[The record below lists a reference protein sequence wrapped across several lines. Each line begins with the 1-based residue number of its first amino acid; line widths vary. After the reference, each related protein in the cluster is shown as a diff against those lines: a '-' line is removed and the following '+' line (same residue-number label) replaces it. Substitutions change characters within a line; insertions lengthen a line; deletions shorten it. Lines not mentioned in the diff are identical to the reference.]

1 MQPSTDLICFPQKH
15 SHQAF
20 VCVTAITECLRRKK
34 RADITTTQVP
44 KTRLRHL
51 LGHFH
56 QLPAFPREV
65 WFSLPLFSLPS
76 HPNLV
81 SILFSLCAS
90 VTFILLGLCSLSKQN
105 QSLPELET
113 VFCLGEILG
122 PVVSERQLLLPFRI
136 MLSTEN
142 TQGQS
147 FSYNCLW
154 SFSNLRFTFFS
165 SLSKLV
171 LNF

>member
-1 MQPSTDLICFPQKH
+1 MFLHPHCSSITLMQPSTDLICFPQKH

-65 WFSLPLFSLPS
+65 WFSLPLFSLPHLQS
-76 HPNLV
+76 CFNFA
-81 SILFSLCAS
+81 FSLCLGDIYSPWLMFSLQAESKFALTRNSLLPRRNSGAS
-90 VTFILLGLCSLSKQN
+90 CFWKTTFVALSHHVKYWEYTR
-105 QSLPELET
+105 SVLF
-113 VFCLGEILG
+113 V
-122 PVVSERQLLLPFRI
+122 QLLMVIF
-136 MLSTEN
+136 
-142 TQGQS
+142 
-147 FSYNCLW
+147 
-154 SFSNLRFTFFS
+154 
-165 SLSKLV
+165 
-171 LNF
+171 